1 MARVPFRIA
10 PMLATLVDTPFDK
23 PNWIYEEKYDGVRM
37 LAYKEGAKV
46 TLISR
51 NAIDR
56 TERYPKIAAAI
67 GKLKA
72 DTLALDGEIVIF
84 DSKRVSR
91 FQFLQ
96 KGDGTP
102 VYALFDCV
110 YRDGKDLRKEWLSGR
125 RIALEQSVKPSASLM
140 LSARLDRD
148 GIKAFEIA
156 KQKGFEGL
164 IAKDL
169 SSKYVSGRSPA
180 WLKVKVRKED
190 EFVIGGFTAPSGAR
204 KFFGALLLGVYW
216 GGKLDYVGKVGTG
229 FDEGTLRSLYK
240 KLSSMRR
247 ANSAFGSDVR
257 EKDAT
262 FVAPKLVA
270 QIGYTEWTGDGKL
283 RHPVFLGLRDD
294 RDDKDAKDVKRQ
306 EKR

>member
-1 MARVPFRIA
+1 MF
-10 PMLATLVDTPFDK
+10 ATLVDAPFNK

-46 TLISR
+46 SLISR

-56 TERYPKIAAAI
+56 TERYPKIAEAI
-67 GKLKA
+67 AKLKA

-84 DSKRVSR
+84 DADKVSR

-96 KGDGTP
+96 KGDGQPTFA
-102 VYALFDCV
+102 VFDCV
-110 YRDGKDLRKEWLSGR
+110 YRDGKDLRKAPLSER
-125 RIALEQSVKPSASLM
+125 RASLEQSVKTSSRLI
-140 LSARLDRD
+140 LSARLDAD

-156 KQKGFEGL
+156 KRKGFEGL

-169 SSKYVSGRSPA
+169 SSRYVSGRSPA

-190 EFVIGGFTAPSGAR
+190 EFVIGGFTEPNGAR
-204 KFFGALLLGVYW
+204 HFLGALLLGIYT
-216 GGKLDYVGKVGTG
+216 GGKLEYVGKVGTG
-229 FDEGTLRSLYK
+229 FDEDTLRALFKKFGSLK
-240 KLSSMRR
+240 RTASPF
-247 ANSAFGSDVR
+247 ASDVR
-257 EKDAT
+257 EKGAT
-262 FVAPKLVA
+262 FIAPKLVA
-270 QIGYTEWTGDGKL
+270 QIGYTEWTSDRKL
-283 RHPVFLGLRDD
+283 RHPVYLGL

>member
-1 MARVPFRIA
+1 
-10 PMLATLVDTPFDK
+10 MLATLVDAPFNK

-37 LAYKEGAKV
+37 LAYKEGSKV

-56 TERYPKIAAAI
+56 TARYPKIAEALA
-67 GKLKA
+67 KLKP
-72 DTLALDGEIVIF
+72 DTLALDGEVVIF
-84 DSKRVSR
+84 DEDKVSR
-91 FQFLQ
+91 FQSLQ
-96 KGDGTP
+96 KSDGRPT
-102 VYALFDCV
+102 YALFDCI
-110 YRDGKDLRKEWLSGR
+110 YCDGKDLRKAPLSER
-125 RIALEQSVKPSASLM
+125 RRALEQSVKPSANLM
-140 LSARLDRD
+140 LSTRLDAD

-156 KQKGFEGL
+156 KKKGYEGL

-190 EFVIGGFTAPSGAR
+190 EFVIGGFTAPSGSR
-204 KFFGALLLGVYW
+204 HHFGALLLGIYTH
-216 GGKLDYVGKVGTG
+216 GKLEYVGKVGTG
-229 FDEGTLRSLYK
+229 FDEETLKSLHK
-240 KLSSMRR
+240 KFDSLKRTSSP
-247 ANSAFGSDVR
+247 FGSDVR
-257 EKDAT
+257 ERDAT

-270 QIGYTEWTGDGKL
+270 QIGYTEWTSDGKL
-283 RHPVFLGLRDD
+283 RHPVYLGL

>member
-1 MARVPFRIA
+1 
-10 PMLATLVDTPFDK
+10 MLATLVDAPFNK

-37 LAYKEGAKV
+37 LAYKEGSKV

-56 TERYPKIAAAI
+56 TARYPRIAEAI
-67 GKLKA
+67 AKLKPT
-72 DTLALDGEIVIF
+72 TLALDGEIVVF
-84 DSKRVSR
+84 DADKVSR

-96 KGDGTP
+96 KSEGQPTF
-102 VYALFDCV
+102 ALFDCI
-110 YRDGKDLRKEWLSGR
+110 YRDGKDLRKAPLSER
-125 RIALEQSVKPSASLM
+125 RTALEQSVKRSPQLI
-140 LSARLDRD
+140 LSARLDTD

-204 KFFGALLLGVYW
+204 HYFGALLLGIYTR
-216 GGKLDYVGKVGTG
+216 GKLDYVGKVGTG
-229 FDEGTLRSLYK
+229 FDEDTLKSLYK
-240 KLSSMRR
+240 KFSSLKR
-247 ANSAFGSDVR
+247 ASSPFASDVR
-257 EKDAT
+257 ERDVT
-262 FVAPKLVA
+262 FVDPKLVA
-270 QIGYTEWTGDGKL
+270 QIAYTEWTSDGKL
-283 RHPVFLGLRDD
+283 RHPVYLGLRDD
-294 RDDKDAKDVKRQ
+294 KRAKDVTCQ

>member
-1 MARVPFRIA
+1 MAKVPFRVA
-10 PMLATLVDTPFDK
+10 PMLATLVDSPFNK
-23 PNWIYEEKYDGVRM
+23 PRWVYEEKYDGVRM

-56 TERYPKIAAAI
+56 TARYPKIAEAI
-67 GKLKA
+67 AKLK
-72 DTLALDGEIVIF
+72 ALDGEIVIF
-84 DSKRVSR
+84 DADNVSR

-96 KGDGTP
+96 KSDGRPTFA
-102 VYALFDCV
+102 VFDCI
-110 YRDGKDLRKEWLSGR
+110 YRDGKDLRKAPLSER
-125 RIALEQSVKPSASLM
+125 RAALERSVKPSSNLI
-140 LSARLDRD
+140 LSVRLDAD

-156 KQKGFEGL
+156 KKKGFEGL

-190 EFVIGGFTAPSGAR
+190 EFVIGGFTEPTGAR
-204 KFFGALLLGVYW
+204 HFFGALLLGIYSR
-216 GGKLDYVGKVGTG
+216 GRFEYVGKVGTG
-229 FDEGTLRSLYK
+229 FNEETLKSLHK
-240 KLSSMRR
+240 KLVGLKRESSP
-247 ANSAFGSDVR
+247 FDSDVS
-257 EKDAT
+257 EKNVT
-262 FVAPKLVA
+262 FIAPKLVA
-270 QIGYTEWTGDGKL
+270 QIGYTEWTGDRKL

-294 RDDKDAKDVKRQ
+294 KEAKEVTRQ

>member
-1 MARVPFRIA
+1 MAKVPFRAA
-10 PMLATLVDTPFDK
+10 PMLATLVDSPFNK
-23 PNWIYEEKYDGVRM
+23 PGWIYEEKYDGVRM

-56 TERYPKIAAAI
+56 TARYPKIAEAI
-67 GKLKA
+67 AKLKP

-84 DSKRVSR
+84 DADKVSR

-96 KGDGTP
+96 KSDGRPTFAVFDCIYGDGE
-102 VYALFDCV
+102 
-110 YRDGKDLRKEWLSGR
+110 DLRKAPFSER
-125 RIALEQSVKPSASLM
+125 RAALERSVRPSASLI
-140 LSARLDRD
+140 LSARLDAD
-148 GIKAFEIA
+148 GIKAFDIA
-156 KQKGFEGL
+156 KKRDFEGL

-190 EFVIGGFTAPSGAR
+190 EFVIGGFTEPTGAR
-204 KFFGALLLGVYW
+204 HFFGALLLGIYTR
-216 GGKLDYVGKVGTG
+216 GKLDYVGKVGTG
-229 FDEGTLRSLYK
+229 FDEETLKALHK
-240 KLSSMRR
+240 KFVGLKRESSP
-247 ANSAFGSDVR
+247 FDSDVR
-257 EKDAT
+257 EKNVT
-262 FVAPKLVA
+262 FIAPKLVA
-270 QIGYTEWTGDGKL
+270 QIGYTEWTSDRKL
-283 RHPVFLGLRDD
+283 RHPVYLGL